1 MPKRL
6 GTAGLKGFLCVLV
19 CRRDYLCMFRCRWKM
34 KGDCNDENRLLE
46 SREGKGSKDNR
57 AAHFTKEE

>member
-6 GTAGLKGFLCVLV
+6 GTAGLKGFLFVLV
-19 CRRDYLCMFRCRWKM
+19 CRRDYLCMFRYRWKM
-34 KGDCNDENRLLE
+34 KGDCSDENRLLE
-46 SREGKGSKDNR
+46 SREVKGSKDNR